1 MAKKISE
8 LVEYT
13 GVTKNST
20 GSIPIS
26 VNNETKKN

>member
-13 GVTKNST
+13 GVTKNSI
-20 GSIPIS
+20 GSIPTLES
-26 VNNETKKN
+26 LNLDS